1 MLSPGQLIILVS
13 PRGKRYM
20 RLLDFEDDMH
30 TSDGVVSMTRVAEI
44 GFGGTVES
52 HIGTPYRI
60 LKPTL
65 YDLVKGVKRQTQII
79 YPKEVGY
86 ILLKLGVGP
95 GAKVVEA
102 GSGSGSLTMALA
114 WSVGD
119 EGKVY
124 SFERREE
131 FSKLAR
137 KNLARAGLDHRVE
150 FTHRDIAEGFG
161 VEDLDLEGGA
171 DCLFLDVRTPWEYLD
186 QVEAAICKGAPV
198 GFLLPTTNQIS
209 DLLAALEI
217 APFTDVEVLE
227 IMLRRYKPVADRLRP
242 ADRMVAHTGFLVFA
256 RQQDPEADPE
266 EDQDSG
272 EAETA
277 IGEASADTTGDLD

>member
-1 MLSPGQLIILVS
+1 
-13 PRGKRYM
+13 M
-20 RLLDFEDDMH
+20 RLLDPTEEMH
-30 TSDGVVSMTRVAEI
+30 TSDGVVSMAKVAET
-44 GFGGTVES
+44 GFGGTVMS
-52 HIGTPYRI
+52 HMDKPYRVV
-60 LKPTL
+60 KPTL

-95 GAKVVEA
+95 GAKVIEA

-114 WSVGD
+114 WSVGE

-137 KNLARAGLDHRVE
+137 KNVARAGLDHRVE
-150 FTHRDIAEGFG
+150 FIHRDIEEGFG
-161 VEDLDLEGGA
+161 VDDLGLKNGA

-186 QVEAAICKGAPV
+186 QVAAAVSKGAPV
-198 GFLLPTTNQIS
+198 GFLLPTANQIS
-209 DLLAALEI
+209 DLLAGLENAAFGDI
-217 APFTDVEVLE
+217 EVLE
-227 IMLRRYKPVADRLRP
+227 IFLRKYKPVADRLRP

-256 RQQDPEADPE
+256 RQQDEPVREEASE
-266 EDQDSG
+266 
-272 EAETA
+272 EAESA
-277 IGEASADTTGDLD
+277 SDEASGDESDASAPE